1 MEDSTIVQCQQ
12 MKDYVNIVTIFQG
25 WHVSSMDGN
34 NHGKNR
40 VISVTE
46 EILSSLPFWEEME
59 ETKKWYKIIIQI

>member
-1 MEDSTIVQCQQ
+1 ML
-12 MKDYVNIVTIFQG
+12 QG

-46 EILSSLPFWEEME
+46 ILSSLPFWEEME
-59 ETKKWYKIIIQI
+59 ETPKFDKY